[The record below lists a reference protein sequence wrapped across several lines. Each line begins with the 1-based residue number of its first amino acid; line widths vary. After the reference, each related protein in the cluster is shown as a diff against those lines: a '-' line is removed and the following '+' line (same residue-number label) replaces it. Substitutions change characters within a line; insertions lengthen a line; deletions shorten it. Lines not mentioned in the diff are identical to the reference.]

1 MVPSELRAAGTVAE
15 PVARAR
21 RLADE
26 LLRPSAERV
35 DRSAVPR
42 SHLDAWAAQGL
53 LGLAGPRAY
62 GGAQA
67 TGAVQ
72 REVAAVM
79 AGACGSTWFVA
90 TQHTMPVASLTASA
104 NEQLRERRLAALCSG
119 ELLSGVAFSHLRRPG
134 PPAVLATRVDGG
146 WRFDG
151 SVSWMT
157 GWGLC
162 DVVLLAGRTD
172 ADEVVFV
179 LVPAREGAGV
189 SASAPL
195 PLAAMAAT
203 CTVALTL
210 DGLRVADADVVEV
223 VGAADWLAA
232 DALRTANA
240 PPHVFGLQ
248 RECVQRLAQTASA
261 RDDGTAAALAHS
273 LGQEGARLHRVAE
286 TLLEDV
292 PADELVDDR
301 LAVRASA
308 LELALRSATALVAAS
323 GGPAMSL
330 DAAPQRLAREAV
342 FFLVQAQTPPVRQ
355 AVLQLWR
362 DSGA

>member
-1 MVPSELRAAGTVAE
+1 MLPGAD

-35 DRSAVPR
+35 DRTAVPR

-67 TGAVQ
+67 TAAVQ

-90 TQHTMPVASLTASA
+90 TQHTMPVTALTASSNA
-104 NEQLRERRLAALCSG
+104 GLRGRRLAALCTG

-151 SVSWMT
+151 AVAWMT

-162 DVVLLAGRTD
+162 DVVLLAGRTE
-172 ADEVVFV
+172 ADEVVLV
-179 LVPAREGAGV
+179 LVEAREGPGLSV
-189 SASAPL
+189 TAPL
-195 PLAAMAAT
+195 ALAAMGAT
-203 CTVALTL
+203 RTVALAL
-210 DGLRVADADVVEV
+210 DGLQVADADVVEV
-223 VGAADWLAA
+223 TGGGEWLAA

-248 RECVQRLAQTASA
+248 RECVRRLAETASE

-273 LGQEGARLHRVAE
+273 LGLEGARLHRVAE

-292 PADELVDDR
+292 APEELVDDR

-308 LELALRSATALVAAS
+308 LELALRSATALVAAT
-323 GGPAMSL
+323 GGAAMSL

-342 FFLVQAQTPPVRQ
+342 FYLVQAQTAPVRQ

>member
-1 MVPSELRAAGTVAE
+1 MVPPSVPGGELVE
-15 PVARAR
+15 RAR

-26 LLRPSAERV
+26 LLRPAAEQV
-35 DRSAVPR
+35 DRTTVPR

-67 TGAVQ
+67 PGAVQ
-72 REVAAVM
+72 REVAALL

-90 TQHTMPVASLTASA
+90 TQHTLPVTALAASA
-104 NEQLRERRLAALCSG
+104 NAELRERRLAVLCSG
-119 ELLSGVAFSHLRRPG
+119 ELLAGVAFSHLRRPG
-134 PPAVLATRVDGG
+134 RPAVLATRVDGG

-151 SVSWMT
+151 AVSWLT

-172 ADEVVFV
+172 GGEVVFV
-179 LVPAREGAGV
+179 LVEAREQPGAGV
-189 SASAPL
+189 STPL
-195 PLAAMAAT
+195 ALAAMGAT
-203 CTVALTL
+203 RTVALAL
-210 DGLRVADADVVEV
+210 DDLRVADADVVEV
-223 VGAADWLAA
+223 TGADEWLAA

-248 RECVQRLAQTASA
+248 RECVRRLAEIASA
-261 RDDGTAAALAHS
+261 RDDGTAAALAHA
-273 LGQEGARLHRVAE
+273 LGQEGVRLHRVAE

-292 PADELVDDR
+292 APDELLEDR

-308 LELALRSATALVAAS
+308 LELALRSATALVAAT
-323 GGPAMSL
+323 GGAAMSL